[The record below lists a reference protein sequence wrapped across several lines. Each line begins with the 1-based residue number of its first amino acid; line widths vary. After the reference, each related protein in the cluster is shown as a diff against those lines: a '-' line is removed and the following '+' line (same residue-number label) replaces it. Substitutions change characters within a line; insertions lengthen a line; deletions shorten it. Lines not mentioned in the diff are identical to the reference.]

1 MIENTPLLVA
11 SGIALVAGLAS
22 FLSPCV
28 LPLAPVY
35 LASLAGPEIFDA
47 NIKQRRLPVFLHS
60 LSFVVGFSIIFSL
73 WGAGAGLI
81 GSALV
86 GYSAIIRQVVGSLL
100 IVFGL
105 LMLAALKVPWLNYE
119 RRLNPSLGISSSYL
133 RSFLT
138 GSIFCLAWTPC
149 LSWQIT
155 GILSLAGSSGT
166 VLRGTYLLAIYSL
179 GLGLPF
185 LAMGVAF
192 DFIMPLLRKIN
203 RYSNWVYIISGL
215 LLIAIG
221 ILILT
226 NKLVLLS
233 SI

>member
-1 MIENTPLLVA
+1 MIENASLLVA

-47 NIKQRRLPVFLHS
+47 NIKQRRLPIFLHS

-81 GSALV
+81 GAAFV
-86 GYSAIIRQVVGSLL
+86 NYSAVIRQVVGSLL

-105 LMLAALKVPWLNYE
+105 FMLAALKVPWLNYE
-119 RRLNPSLGISSSYL
+119 RRLTPSLGTSSGYL

-149 LSWQIT
+149 LSWQIAA
-155 GILSLAGSSGT
+155 ILSLAGSSGT
-166 VLRGTYLLAIYSL
+166 VLRGTYLSAIYSL

-192 DFIMPLLRKIN
+192 DFITPLLRKIN

-215 LLIAIG
+215 LLIAVG

>member
-1 MIENTPLLVA
+1 MIENATILAA
-11 SGIALVAGLAS
+11 SGIAFVAGLAS

-35 LASLAGPEIFDA
+35 LASLAGPEILDTK
-47 NIKQRRLPVFLHS
+47 IKQRRLPIFLHS
-60 LSFVVGFSIIFSL
+60 LSFVIGFSIIFSL

-81 GSALV
+81 GSAFV
-86 GYSAIIRQVVGSLL
+86 AYSAVIRQVAGGLL

-119 RRLNPSLGISSSYL
+119 RRLTTSMGTTSGYL

-138 GSIFCLAWTPC
+138 GSIFCFAWTPC
-149 LSWQIT
+149 LGWQIT

-166 VLRGTYLLAIYSL
+166 VWRGTYLLAVYSL
-179 GLGLPF
+179 GLGIPF

-192 DFIMPLLRKIN
+192 DFIIPLLRNIN
-203 RYSNWVYIISGL
+203 RYSNWIYIISGL
-215 LLIAIG
+215 LLITVG

-226 NKLVLLS
+226 NRLILLS
-233 SI
+233 AI